1 MCPAS
6 PDGGCGPH
14 FSFVLPKEKSPP
26 QRWKRKTL
34 GRINLTQRCQ
44 VDRKY
49 EGRRGR
55 CGANLPARTGCAPHR
70 WNKDSPPPHLWA
82 PTCFRGG
89 QRKVCP
95 LSPARS
101 ASLRATPSPG
111 GESKGEGPQPR
122 PFVSLGGVG
131 AESKRPHVSGGGLRG
146 RCLCAKDISPFSPV
160 RPGRGAFPRPRQGR
174 KKRTGRSL
182 FSLLIP

>member
-1 MCPAS
+1 MRRGNCAPAGAQ
-6 PDGGCGPH
+6 GGCGPH

-49 EGRRGR
+49 EGRRDR
-55 CGANLPARTGCAPHR
+55 CGADLQARTGCAQHR
-70 WNKDSPPPHLWA
+70 RNRDSPPPHLWA

-101 ASLRATPSPG
+101 ASLRATAPLSPG
-111 GESKGEGPQPR
+111 WGIQRGGAAAPPLCVVRGCGGEIETPPRFWRGFKGE
-122 PFVSLGGVG
+122 VSLRQRHLPL
-131 AESKRPHVSGGGLRG
+131 SPHAPRRG
-146 RCLCAKDISPFSPV
+146 RFFMP
-160 RPGRGAFPRPRQGR
+160 
-174 KKRTGRSL
+174 
-182 FSLLIP
+182 